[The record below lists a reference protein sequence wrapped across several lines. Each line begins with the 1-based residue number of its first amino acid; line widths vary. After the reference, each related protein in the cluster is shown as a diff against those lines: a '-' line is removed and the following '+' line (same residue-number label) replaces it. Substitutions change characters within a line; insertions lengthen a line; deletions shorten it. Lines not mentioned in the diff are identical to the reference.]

1 MNASNPS
8 FSIKGSNKPVFL
20 LLNKASFSKYCLNLL
35 AKSLLDPTYLLSES
49 LWVKIYT
56 PALLRLDKGFPTN
69 DNSAGYVSSVIGKSN
84 FTLGRFKS
92 PSNSF

>member
-1 MNASNPS
+1 VNASNPS

-49 LWVKIYT
+49 L
-56 PALLRLDKGFPTN
+56 
-69 DNSAGYVSSVIGKSN
+69 
-84 FTLGRFKS
+84 
-92 PSNSF
+92 